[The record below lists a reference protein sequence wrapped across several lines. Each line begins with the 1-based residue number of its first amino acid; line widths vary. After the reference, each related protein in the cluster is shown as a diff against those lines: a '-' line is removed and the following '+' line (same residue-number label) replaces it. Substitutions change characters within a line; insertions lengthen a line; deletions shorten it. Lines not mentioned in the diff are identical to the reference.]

1 MADPLTIAHV
11 EDFRREGYVVVRGFY
26 DAAERVNI
34 MAWVDEAQKWPET
47 PGK

>member
-1 MADPLTIAHV
+1 MADPLTIAYV

-26 DAAERVNI
+26 AAAERVNI
-34 MAWVDEAQKWPET
+34 MTGVDEAQKWPET